1 MGLMQGPLPRPVASE
16 EEVRE
21 TIRELS
27 ERVAELEEKVEHAS
41 GEPRALVFSDDKL
54 ATIATSFYR
63 SRQMRSRFFDSAL
76 LGEPAWDMLLDLF
89 IHRVQGRRL
98 STSSLCLGAN
108 APHATGLRWIAILER
123 EGLVR
128 RGSAANDARVRLVD
142 MTPKGFR
149 LMRRFIA
156 YSVTRFQMPLP
167 D

>member
-1 MGLMQGPLPRPVASE
+1 MGLMQGPLPRPAASE

-21 TIRELS
+21 SIRELS

-54 ATIATSFYR
+54 ATIAASFYR
-63 SRQMRSRFFDSAL
+63 SRQLRSAFFQPSL

-89 IHRVQGRRL
+89 IHKVQGRRVP
-98 STSSLCLGAN
+98 TTSLCLAAN
-108 APHATGLRWIAILER
+108 TPHATGLRWIAVLER
-123 EGLVR
+123 EKLVQR
-128 RGSAANDARVRLVD
+128 SASAVDGRLKLVE
-142 MTPKGFR
+142 MTPKGFQ